1 MLVPNL
7 CCEGST
13 NSSASHVCA
22 TCAQAQG
29 RVFYIDRG
37 NFQDKALMQRLM
49 PWANQQEEQ
58 QQQQQ
63 EGAAAHPSA
72 AAQDAQQQR

>member
-1 MLVPNL
+1 MRANCV
-7 CCEGST
+7 
-13 NSSASHVCA
+13 
-22 TCAQAQG
+22 QAQG

-63 EGAAAHPSA
+63 QQEGAAAAVHASE
-72 AAQDAQQQR
+72 AAQDPQQQR